1 MYSIVPMQ
9 AIPNHSWSCVVPI
22 DEGNTTLRFRLMYNE
37 VAGYWVVDI
46 AKNGNTVLAGL
57 PMVPAQNILEQFKYL
72 GIGSAWII
80 PRSEVAEQWPSYG
93 TLNSEWYV
101 LWGDTDAG

>member
-9 AIPNHSWSCVVPI
+9 AIPNHSFGAVVPI
-22 DEGNTTLRFRLMYNE
+22 DGGNTSLRFRLMYNE
-37 VAGYWVVDI
+37 VAGYWVTDI
-46 AKNGNTVLAGL
+46 SKDGEKVLAGL

-72 GIGSAWII
+72 GIGSAWIL

-93 TLNSEWYV
+93 TLESDWYV
-101 LWGDTDAG
+101 LWGDTDA